1 VRIVLDTDVMVS
13 AFRSRTGSSRD
24 WLRAALQG
32 EVTLLLSIPLVLQ
45 YEEVLLRPEHLATSG
60 ATEDSVRA
68 ILDALC
74 VVAEP
79 VNISFRWRP
88 SLTDPTDEMVL
99 EAAVNGRAD
108 ALLTF
113 NERDFAGAKRF
124 GIEISRPGPALRRWK
139 EQQT

>member
-1 VRIVLDTDVMVS
+1 MRVVLDTDVMVS
-13 AFRSRTGSSRD
+13 AFRSRTGASRD

-32 EVTLLLSIPLVLQ
+32 EVTLLLSVPLLLQ
-45 YEEVLLRPEHLATSG
+45 YEEVLLRPEHLLASG
-60 ATEDSVRA
+60 ANEESIRD

-79 VNISFRWRP
+79 VDISFRWRP
-88 SLTDPTDEMVL
+88 SLKDPTDEMVL

-113 NERDFAGAKRF
+113 NGRDFAGARRF
-124 GIEISRPGPALRRWK
+124 GIETSKPGPAWRRWK